1 MSLCL
6 RLFNAKGKFGDQL
19 SYCFGIELSDVTYYI
34 KAESARTFNEWVEV
48 SRTCIARDVGCSYY
62 PYDAMVFLIP
72 GPVTMLEMMLAYQ
85 LVCY

>member
-19 SYCFGIELSDVTYYI
+19 SYCIGIELSDITYYI

-48 SRTCIARDVGCSYY
+48 SCTCTARDVRYSYY
-62 PYDAMVFLIP
+62 PYDAMIFLIP